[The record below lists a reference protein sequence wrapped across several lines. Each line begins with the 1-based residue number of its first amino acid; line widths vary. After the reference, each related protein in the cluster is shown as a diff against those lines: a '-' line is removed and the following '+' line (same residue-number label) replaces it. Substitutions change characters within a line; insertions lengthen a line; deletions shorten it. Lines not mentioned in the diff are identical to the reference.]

1 MAPVENR
8 VAWYYKP
15 VGIVLLT
22 LFVLGPLSLPLVWRS
37 PVISPRGRWIGTALI
52 VLFTVALIWQVWV
65 AVKLTL
71 SLMQPQP

>member
-1 MAPVENR
+1 MAPIENR

-15 VGIVLLT
+15 AGIVLLT

-37 PVISPRGRWIGTALI
+37 PVISRRGRWIGTALI
-52 VLFTVALIWQVWV
+52 VVFTVALIWQVWA

-71 SLMQPQP
+71 SLMQP